1 MSSAA
6 KIDFE
11 NYFALFATSLERFS
25 IPSLGSFVWHIERAE
40 VDPKTAQIKPPR
52 PQLKYEPGQR
62 YLTETVAFLI
72 DRYGLSLGEAEA
84 FLKELGH
91 ILLNYLKAANEMDV
105 WKLGKL
111 RRAGVS
117 YRLELSEEAP
127 LSFLEDLQPVSLR
140 HSEGAVAPLTVSS
153 QPTAPAAPKK
163 AEKAKPPKESTRAKV
178 VEVSPQPA
186 ESTPRKRRGLA
197 WIGVVFLVL
206 VGVGLGAYFILRKRE
221 RASHQPV
228 EVVLGS
234 KQGKSSET
242 SRGSEKTLPAD
253 NNVSA
258 PQPEK
263 KAKSETTSPP
273 SSTPK
278 SSSEKPAQAPPA
290 PEKAPAPKAP
300 SSPVPSSSKPALTT
314 PQKGRYY
321 VIVGSYPS
329 LEEAYENAKA
339 LGSSTVEF
347 LPVPE
352 RGRVRVSYYS
362 SSSKAEA
369 EARLREVRTRFKDAW
384 LYTP

>member
-25 IPSLGSFVWHIERAE
+25 IPNLGSFVWHIERAE
-40 VDPKTAQIKPPR
+40 VDPKIAQIKPPR

-62 YLTETVAFLI
+62 YLAETVAFLI
-72 DRYGLSLGEAEA
+72 DRYGLSPGEAEA

-117 YRLELSEEAP
+117 YRLELNEEAP

-153 QPTAPAAPKK
+153 QPTAPASPKK
-163 AEKAKPPKESTRAKV
+163 AEKAQPPKESTRAKV

-221 RASHQPV
+221 RASRQPV
-228 EVVLGS
+228 EVVLGP
-234 KQGKSSET
+234 KQGKSSGT
-242 SRGSEKTLPAD
+242 SQSPEETLPAD

-278 SSSEKPAQAPPA
+278 SSSQKPAQAPPA
-290 PEKAPAPKAP
+290 SEKAPAPKAP
-300 SSPVPSSSKPALTT
+300 SSPGPSSPKPALTT

-321 VIVGSYPS
+321 VIIGSYPS
-329 LEEAYENAKA
+329 LEEAYENSKA

-362 SSSKAEA
+362 SSDKAEA

>member
-1 MSSAA
+1 MSSAT

-25 IPSLGSFVWHIERAE
+25 IPNLGSFVWHIERAE

-62 YLTETVAFLI
+62 YLAETVAFLM
-72 DRYGLSLGEAEA
+72 DRYGLSPGEAEA

-111 RRAGVS
+111 RRSGVS

-153 QPTAPAAPKK
+153 QPPAPASPKK
-163 AEKAKPPKESTRAKV
+163 AEKAEPSKESTRAKV

-186 ESTPRKRRGLA
+186 ESTLRKRRGLA

-242 SRGSEKTLPAD
+242 SQGSEKTLPAD
-253 NNVSA
+253 DNVSI

-263 KAKSETTSPP
+263 KAKSETTLPP
-273 SSTPK
+273 SS
-278 SSSEKPAQAPPA
+278 SQKPAQAPSA
-290 PEKAPAPKAP
+290 PEKAPAPEAP
-300 SSPVPSSSKPALTT
+300 SSPVPPSPKPALTT

-339 LGSSTVEF
+339 IGSSTVEF

-362 SSSKAEA
+362 SLNRAEA

>member
-1 MSSAA
+1 
-6 KIDFE
+6 
-11 NYFALFATSLERFS
+11 
-25 IPSLGSFVWHIERAE
+25 
-40 VDPKTAQIKPPR
+40 
-52 PQLKYEPGQR
+52 
-62 YLTETVAFLI
+62 VAFLI
-72 DRYGLSLGEAEA
+72 DRYGLSPEEAEA

-91 ILLNYLKAANEMDV
+91 ILLNYLKTANEMDV

-153 QPTAPAAPKK
+153 QPTAPASPKK
-163 AEKAKPPKESTRAKV
+163 AEKAQPPKESTRAKV

-221 RASHQPV
+221 RASRQPV

-242 SRGSEKTLPAD
+242 FHGSEKTLPAD
-253 NNVSA
+253 DNVSVS
-258 PQPEK
+258 QTEK
-263 KAKSETTSPP
+263 KAKTETTSPP
-273 SSTPK
+273 SS
-278 SSSEKPAQAPPA
+278 SQKPVQAPPA
-290 PEKAPAPKAP
+290 PEKSPAPKAP
-300 SSPVPSSSKPALTT
+300 SPVPSPSKPALTT

-339 LGSSTVEF
+339 IGSSTVEF

-352 RGRVRVSYYS
+352 RGRVRVSYFS
-362 SSSKAEA
+362 SSNKAEA

>member
-1 MSSAA
+1 
-6 KIDFE
+6 
-11 NYFALFATSLERFS
+11 
-25 IPSLGSFVWHIERAE
+25 
-40 VDPKTAQIKPPR
+40 
-52 PQLKYEPGQR
+52 
-62 YLTETVAFLI
+62 
-72 DRYGLSLGEAEA
+72 
-84 FLKELGH
+84 
-91 ILLNYLKAANEMDV
+91 
-105 WKLGKL
+105 LGKL

-153 QPTAPAAPKK
+153 QPTAPASPKK
-163 AEKAKPPKESTRAKV
+163 AEKAQPHKESTRAKV

-221 RASHQPV
+221 RASRQPV

-253 NNVSA
+253 DNVSA
-258 PQPEK
+258 PQLEK
-263 KAKSETTSPP
+263 KAKSETTSSP
-273 SSTPK
+273 SSTPQ
-278 SSSEKPAQAPPA
+278 SSSQKPVQAPPA
-290 PEKAPAPKAP
+290 SEKSSALEAP
-300 SSPVPSSSKPALTT
+300 SPVPSSPKPALTT

-362 SSSKAEA
+362 SSNKAEA

>member
-25 IPSLGSFVWHIERAE
+25 IPNVGSFVWHIERAE

-62 YLTETVAFLI
+62 YLAETVAFLI
-72 DRYGLSLGEAEA
+72 DRYGLSPGEAEA

-153 QPTAPAAPKK
+153 QPTAPASPKK
-163 AEKAKPPKESTRAKV
+163 AEKAQPPKESTRAKV
-178 VEVSPQPA
+178 VEVSPQPT

-206 VGVGLGAYFILRKRE
+206 VGIGLGAYFILRKRE
-221 RASHQPV
+221 RASRQPV

-234 KQGKSSET
+234 KQGKSSEA
-242 SRGSEKTLPAD
+242 SRGSEKTLPAED
-253 NNVSA
+253 NVSA

-273 SSTPK
+273 SS
-278 SSSEKPAQAPPA
+278 SQKPVEAPPA

-300 SSPVPSSSKPALTT
+300 SSPVPPSPKPALTT

-339 LGSSTVEF
+339 IGSSTVEF

-352 RGRVRVSYYS
+352 RGRVRVSYFS
-362 SSSKAEA
+362 SSDKAEA

>member
-25 IPSLGSFVWHIERAE
+25 IPNLGSFVWHIERAE

-62 YLTETVAFLI
+62 YLAETVAFLI
-72 DRYGLSLGEAEA
+72 DRYGLSPEEAET

-153 QPTAPAAPKK
+153 QPTAPASPKK
-163 AEKAKPPKESTRAKV
+163 AEKAQPPKESTRAKV
-178 VEVSPQPA
+178 VEVSPQPT

-206 VGVGLGAYFILRKRE
+206 VGIGLGAYFILRKRE
-221 RASHQPV
+221 RASRQPV

-234 KQGKSSET
+234 KQGKSSEA
-242 SRGSEKTLPAD
+242 SHGPEKNLPAD

-263 KAKSETTSPP
+263 QAKSETTSPP

-290 PEKAPAPKAP
+290 SEKAPAPKAP
-300 SSPVPSSSKPALTT
+300 SSPVPSSPKPALTT

-362 SSSKAEA
+362 SSDKAEA

>member
-1 MSSAA
+1 MSSAT

-25 IPSLGSFVWHIERAE
+25 IPNLGSFVWHIERAE

-62 YLTETVAFLI
+62 YLAETVAFLI
-72 DRYGLSLGEAEA
+72 DRYGLSPGEAEA

-153 QPTAPAAPKK
+153 QPTGPASPKK

-178 VEVSPQPA
+178 VEVSPQPT
-186 ESTPRKRRGLA
+186 ESIPRKRRGLA

-221 RASHQPV
+221 RASRQPV

-234 KQGKSSET
+234 KQGKSPET
-242 SRGSEKTLPAD
+242 SHGPEKTLPAD
-253 NNVSA
+253 DNVSA
-258 PQPEK
+258 SQTEN
-263 KAKSETTSPP
+263 KAKTETTSPP
-273 SSTPK
+273 SS
-278 SSSEKPAQAPPA
+278 SQKPVQASPV

-300 SSPVPSSSKPALTT
+300 SPVPSPSQPALTT

-339 LGSSTVEF
+339 IGSSTVEF

-352 RGRVRVSYYS
+352 RGRVRVSYFS
-362 SSSKAEA
+362 SSNKAEA

>member
-25 IPSLGSFVWHIERAE
+25 IPNLGSFVWHIERAE

-62 YLTETVAFLI
+62 YLAETVAFLI
-72 DRYGLSLGEAEA
+72 DRYGLSPEEAEA

-153 QPTAPAAPKK
+153 QPTAPASPKK
-163 AEKAKPPKESTRAKV
+163 AEKAQPHKESTRAKV

-206 VGVGLGAYFILRKRE
+206 VGVGLGAYFILRKRKQ
-221 RASHQPV
+221 ASRQPV

-234 KQGKSSET
+234 KQGKSSGT
-242 SRGSEKTLPAD
+242 SQGPEKTLPTN

-258 PQPEK
+258 SQTEK
-263 KAKSETTSPP
+263 KAKTETTSPP
-273 SSTPK
+273 SSMPK
-278 SSSEKPAQAPPA
+278 SSSQKPAQAPPA

-300 SSPVPSSSKPALTT
+300 SSPLPSSSKPALTT

-339 LGSSTVEF
+339 LGSSTVEL
-347 LPVPE
+347 LPMPE

-362 SSSKAEA
+362 SSNKAEA

>member
-25 IPSLGSFVWHIERAE
+25 IPNLGSFVWHIERAE

-62 YLTETVAFLI
+62 YLAETVAFLI
-72 DRYGLSLGEAEA
+72 DRYGLSPGEAEA

-153 QPTAPAAPKK
+153 QPTGPASPKK

-221 RASHQPV
+221 RASRQPV

-234 KQGKSSET
+234 KQGKSPET
-242 SRGSEKTLPAD
+242 SHGPEKTLPAD
-253 NNVSA
+253 DNVSA
-258 PQPEK
+258 SQTEN
-263 KAKSETTSPP
+263 KAKTETTSPP
-273 SSTPK
+273 SS
-278 SSSEKPAQAPPA
+278 SQKPVQASPV

-300 SSPVPSSSKPALTT
+300 SPVPSPSQPALTT

-339 LGSSTVEF
+339 IGSSTVEF

-352 RGRVRVSYYS
+352 RGRVRVSYFS
-362 SSSKAEA
+362 SSNKAEA